1 MKKATPFKTKSPT
14 SQGVFLR
21 GRPRG
26 FLPGAGGLL
35 ALAFAAAA
43 LASLVT
49 LPKI

>member
-1 MKKATPFKTKSPT
+1 VTSFKKKPAT

-21 GRPRG
+21 GLPRG

-49 LPKI
+49 LPNI